1 MFRPMTVAIETDSSE
16 VGESTYEVVFC
27 APGEALGASNPQW
40 FIEGCYSAFEDA
52 QRAAR
57 EMIASTDGR
66 LHTVTILHARFDAG
80 RGAFLERVVWSQDRA
95 ITLLSRLNLQPLQL
109 DQRHSI
115 VAYCDQEARKS
126 AQLARTPA
134 PEEAE
139 IATPS
144 PLLVLGGGA
153 LAAAACAVGVF
164 LILT

>member
-1 MFRPMTVAIETDSSE
+1 MFRAMTVAIETDSSE

-40 FIEGCYSAFEDA
+40 FIEGCYTAFEDA

-80 RGAFLERVVWSQDRA
+80 RGAFHERVVWSQDRA

-109 DQRHSI
+109 DQRRSI
-115 VAYCDQEARKS
+115 VAYCDKEARKS
-126 AQLARTPA
+126 AQLATA
-134 PEEAE
+134 PEEPESA
-139 IATPS
+139 APS
-144 PLLVLGGGA
+144 PLLVLLASA

>member
-1 MFRPMTVAIETDSSE
+1 MFRAMTIAIETDSSE

-109 DQRHSI
+109 DQRRSI
-115 VAYCDQEARKS
+115 VAYCDKEARKS
-126 AQLARTPA
+126 AQLAPA
-134 PEEAE
+134 PEEPESA
-139 IATPS
+139 APS
-144 PLLVLGGGA
+144 PLLVLIGSA